1 MATENLLMAAV
12 KAGGD
17 RQDLHERI
25 RRHSQEAAHQIKQEG
40 KPNDLL
46 ARIKRDDAF
55 RHADFTFA
63 LSPLR
68 YVGRSIQQVEEFIK
82 STVDPIR
89 QRYTGK
95 LQHRV
100 RLKV

>member
-1 MATENLLMAAV
+1 MATENILMAAV

-25 RRHSQEAAHQIKQEG
+25 RRHSQEAARQVKQEG
-40 KPNDLL
+40 KPNDLMTRL
-46 ARIKRDDAF
+46 RNDDAF
-55 RHADFTFA
+55 LVADLTRA
-63 LSPLR
+63 TNPLL
-68 YVGRSIQQVEEFIK
+68 YVGRSVQQVDEFVKHTI
-82 STVDPIR
+82 DPIR

-95 LQHRV
+95 LQHQV

>member
-1 MATENLLMAAV
+1 MAAV

-25 RRHSQEAAHQIKQEG
+25 RKHSQAAAHQIKQEG

-46 ARIKRDDAF
+46 ARLRRDEAF
-55 RHADFTFA
+55 RLADFGKA
-63 LSPLR
+63 LDPLR
-68 YVGRSIQQVEEFIK
+68 YVGRSVQQVDEFIK
-82 STVDPIR
+82 NTVDPIR

-100 RLKV
+100 KLKV